1 MKVEVLKVAGLDIAC
16 DAVRL
21 SFNSTSNEDT
31 VIASGNDRTCMDLFA
46 DDVELLKK
54 LIVAGDSHAKVMR
67 MATVWL
73 DVTMPR
79 YWWSEADQ
87 CKVGFVTMSESSVHR
102 LKSRIKKGELG
113 VPDFEVDKYSVFA
126 TYIVEQTIS
135 AMFAGV
141 TKCDISTEELKQMLP
156 ESFLQR
162 RIICTNYQTLR
173 HIYFD
178 RRKHRLPI
186 WHKFLDTLLE
196 QLPFPEFITVEKEVI
211 SG

>member
-1 MKVEVLKVAGLDIAC
+1 MKVDVLKVEGLDIAC
-16 DAVRL
+16 VAVRL
-21 SFNSTSNEDT
+21 SFNSTSNEDA
-31 VIASGNDRTCMDLFA
+31 VIASGNDRTCTDLFA

-79 YWWSEADQ
+79 YWWSEFDTYKQ
-87 CKVGFVTMSESSVHR
+87 GTTTMSESSVHR

-113 VPDFEVDKYSVFA
+113 VSDFEVDGESFFASYS
-126 TYIVEQTIS
+126 VEQTLNHMI
-135 AMFAGV
+135 AGV
-141 TKCDISTEELKQMLP
+141 TEYDISTEELKQMLP

-178 RRKHRLPI
+178 RRKHILPI

-196 QLPFPEFITVEKEVI
+196 QLPFPEFITVEKEVV